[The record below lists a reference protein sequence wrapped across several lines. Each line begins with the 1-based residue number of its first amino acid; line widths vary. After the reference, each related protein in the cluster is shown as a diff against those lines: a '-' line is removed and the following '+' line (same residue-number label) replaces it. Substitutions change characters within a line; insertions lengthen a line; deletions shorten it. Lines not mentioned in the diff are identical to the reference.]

1 MDKELYAK
9 ALRCLARR
17 DYAEAE
23 LFRRFSSDYED
34 DAIQTVLDELK
45 RQNYQ
50 SDERF
55 VEVFVRSSINKG
67 RGPRRILN
75 DLKNH
80 KIDALMIEQ
89 YVMPNET
96 EFWVEQAET
105 LYQKKYGDTIAN
117 TPSEKAKRMRF
128 MQYRGFEQRHFKNLL
143 F

>member
-23 LFRRFSSDYED
+23 LFRRFSSDYD
-34 DAIQTVLDELK
+34 DEAIRTVIDELK

-50 SDERF
+50 SDERY

-67 RGPRRILN
+67 RGPRRIIN
-75 DLKNH
+75 DLKVL
-80 KIDALMIEQ
+80 KINSDLIDLYA
-89 YVMPNET
+89 MPNDV
-96 EFWVEQAET
+96 EFWMELAASV
-105 LYQKKYGDTIAN
+105 YQKKYGESPAN
-117 TPSEKAKRMRF
+117 SQSEKAKRMRF
-128 MQYRGFEQRHFKNLL
+128 MQYRGFDQRHFKNLL

>member
-23 LFRRFSSDYED
+23 LFRRFSSDYDD

-105 LYQKKYGDTIAN
+105 VYQKKYGDTIAN
-117 TPSEKAKRMRF
+117 TQSEKAKRMRF